1 MPSSQS
7 TSLSSK
13 SEALFRRVERILPTV
28 TKPGRYVGG
37 ELNQVVKPWES
48 VQTHVALVFPDIYDL
63 GQSNLGIALLYDILN
78 AQEGVAA
85 ERAFSPWLDMEAA
98 LRENDIPLY
107 SLENK
112 RALADFDILGI
123 SLPYETLYTNFLNIL
138 DLAHLPLRSADRNNS
153 HPLIVAG
160 GQSVFNPEPV
170 APFVD
175 AFVIGEG
182 EEAILDVVQ
191 AHQAWRESGGGRE
204 ALLAAL
210 AAIPGVYIPS
220 LYEVAYQPNGTVASV
235 TPSHPNA
242 ALPVQ
247 KRITAKL
254 PPPLTHFLVPNVEV
268 VQERVSVEIMRGCTR
283 GCRFCHA
290 GMVNRPIRE
299 RPLDEIL
306 ATLKAGLDQTGYE
319 EVSLLSLSSS
329 DYSQIIPLI
338 NGLRELLQER
348 QVNITL
354 PSLRIESFTEDLMDE
369 LQSLSPGGGFTL
381 APEAGTERL
390 RAVINKP
397 ISDEEFMATVRSVYQ
412 HGWNSIK
419 LYFMIGHP
427 QETLEDVAAIAELCK
442 AVLNEGR
449 RIVGGRAR
457 VHAGISTFIPKP
469 HTPFQWVGFDS
480 LESIR
485 QKLDILHQGLHGAK
499 VKMTWNDPEASLLES
514 WLARGDRRLSDVI
527 LQAWQNGARFDAWS
541 DQFNLAHWQAAFTEV
556 GLDPDFY
563 SHRARDLDE
572 ILPWDH
578 IHAGVKKS
586 FLKADYQW
594 SLRGQTRPDCR
605 GGCYSCGIL
614 SSFNELRLVAPDGGW
629 KCP

>member
-1 MPSSQS
+1 MSSAKP
-7 TSLSSK
+7 TTLSPK

-37 ELNQVVKPWES
+37 ELNQIIKPWES

-78 AQEGVAA
+78 AQESVAA

-112 RALADFDILGI
+112 RALADFEILGI

-138 DLAHLPLRSADRNNS
+138 DLAHLPLRSADRTTD

-170 APFVD
+170 APFLD

-182 EEAILDVVQ
+182 EEAVLDIVH
-191 AHQAWRESGGGRE
+191 AHQAWRESGGSRE
-204 ALLAAL
+204 DLLASL
-210 AAIPGVYIPS
+210 AAIPGIYVPS
-220 LYEVAYQPNGTVASV
+220 LYDVAYQADGTVASV
-235 TPSHPNA
+235 TPTHPNA
-242 ALPVQ
+242 AQPVQ
-247 KRITAKL
+247 KRINAKL

-306 ATLKAGLDQTGYE
+306 AALKAGLDQTGYE

-381 APEAGTERL
+381 APEAGTERM

-397 ISDEEFMATVRSVYQ
+397 ISDEDFMATVRSVYQ

-442 AVLNEGR
+442 AVLTEGR

-572 ILPWDH
+572 VLPWDH